1 MADSTPPPSD
11 SKAGDG
17 PLLGDVLVTGGSGFL
32 GYHLVGQLLADPEC
46 GAVHV
51 LDRVADD
58 GSGNHHA
65 GATYHACSVEDA
77 AGVRALLS
85 SARPRAVFH
94 CASPNFLFPDE
105 AGRRRGRRA
114 AADQFE
120 SNAEGTRVLLDEARR
135 CGSVAA
141 LVFSATID
149 MYRDP
154 PHVDGDETLPTWAD
168 VDDGPGPPEE
178 AYARSKA
185 AANKL
190 VLAANEPGSPSPS
203 AAAAAGGRPPLKT
216 ASLVLAHAYGERD
229 SQMLRT
235 TLDTSAR
242 PGVPFVQIGAG
253 DNAIEVVDVANSA
266 AALRLAAK
274 ALLDPARA
282 SGRVDGEAFN
292 VSDGHPVPFWH
303 HVRVMYDAAQR
314 HYGTQGEPRV
324 IVVPGW
330 AMRAAVWIA
339 GWALAVFTLGRVR
352 PPMSLSKAA
361 LMYTLHT
368 HTYSTRKIRERLG
381 FKPVADHDAV
391 VAAAVEWELKRR
403 EAETEAAK
411 KVT

>member
-1 MADSTPPPSD
+1 MAHITPNPSD
-11 SKAGDG
+11 DQAGG
-17 PLLGDVLVTGGSGFL
+17 GSLLGDVLVTGGSGFL

-51 LDRVADD
+51 LDRVAA
-58 GSGNHHA
+58 GSSSSANHHA

-85 SARPRAVFH
+85 SARPRVVFH
-94 CASPNFLFPDE
+94 CSSPNFSFPDE
-105 AGRRRGRRA
+105 AGRARGRGA
-114 AADQFE
+114 AADQLE
-120 SNAEGTRVLLDEARR
+120 SNVDGTRVLLDEVRR

-141 LVFSATID
+141 LVLAATID
-149 MYRDP
+149 MYRNP
-154 PHVDGDETLPTWAD
+154 PHVDGDESLPTWAD

-185 AANKL
+185 AAHKL
-190 VLAANEPGSPSPS
+190 VLAANEPDSLSSS
-203 AAAAAGGRPPLKT
+203 ASGRPPLKT

-229 SQMLRT
+229 SQMVRT
-235 TLDTSAR
+235 MLGTAAR

-253 DNAIEVVDVANSA
+253 GNAIEVVDVANAA

-274 ALLDPARA
+274 ALLDRSRA

-292 VSDGHPVPFWH
+292 VSDGRPVPFWH

-314 HYGTQGEPRV
+314 HYGTKGEPRV
-324 IVVPGW
+324 VVVPGW
-330 AMRAAVWIA
+330 VMRAVVWIVY
-339 GWALAVFTLGRVR
+339 WTLAIFTLGRVR
-352 PPMSLSKAA
+352 PPVSLSRQA
-361 LMYTLHT
+361 LVYSLHS

-381 FKPVADHDAV
+381 FEPVSDHDAV

-403 EAETEAAK
+403 EAETGTAK
-411 KVT
+411 KVA